1 MIKLYSLGGSGE
13 NGRNC
18 YAIEWSEGII
28 LLDCGVKREIN
39 ENGIGDYPVL
49 TKELVSKLKFV
60 LLSHAHEDHSASLPL
75 IYSMG
80 YRGKVYA
87 SSPTANSTPN
97 FMNKWKNFVKENNG
111 VIPFSEED
119 VAKVEFE
126 TLNIGLNNIDG
137 VEITVGRS
145 GHVVGG
151 IWFIVNVEGKKIF
164 YSGDIVSE
172 PMLLHNDKPSQ
183 VDAAI
188 LNCAYAGKILK
199 QSQQYEILLNSVKET
214 LSIGG
219 KAVLPLPPNGR
230 GCDIYKFLCE
240 NIKDIPLYV
249 DKEIID
255 NYKKLSDMTEWVKNI
270 DGSLVSE
277 NVVCI
282 ATMEDREEVCLKD
295 EPAIILTQDGMLT
308 AVQGKYYF
316 ERLKEDSR
324 NKVIITGHAA
334 KGTIG
339 AEIFNE
345 EYSINNSVNLQKDHI
360 IFKVHFDD
368 VDVMKFN
375 NYLKSKTIILFH
387 SNKEKTVNVISNLNE
402 AGVKAMCLAPGTSYD
417 LV

>member
-39 ENGIGDYPVL
+39 ENGVGDYPVL

-345 EYSINNSVNLQKDHI
+345 EYSINNSVNLQKNHI

>member
-39 ENGIGDYPVL
+39 ENGVGDYPVL

-119 VAKVEFE
+119 VVKVEFE

-230 GCDIYKFLCE
+230 GCDIYKFICE

-282 ATMEDREEVCLKD
+282 ATIEDREEVCLKD

-316 ERLKEDSR
+316 ERLKEDGR

>member
-39 ENGIGDYPVL
+39 ENGVGDYPVL

-255 NYKKLSDMTEWVKNI
+255 NYKKLSDMTKWVKNI

>member
-39 ENGIGDYPVL
+39 ENGVGDYPVL

-119 VAKVEFE
+119 ITKVEFE

-172 PMLLHNDKPSQ
+172 PMLLHNDKPHE

-240 NIKDIPLYV
+240 NIKDMPLYV

-255 NYKKLSDMTEWVKNI
+255 NYKKLSDMTDWVKNI
-270 DGSLVSE
+270 EGSLDSG

-282 ATMEDREEVCLKD
+282 DTMEDREEVCLKD
-295 EPAIILTQDGMLT
+295 EPSVILTQDGMLT

>member
-39 ENGIGDYPVL
+39 ENGVGDYPVL
-49 TKELVSKLKFV
+49 TKELVSKLRFV

-119 VAKVEFE
+119 ITKVEFE

-172 PMLLHNDKPSQ
+172 PMLLHNDKPHE

-240 NIKDIPLYV
+240 NIKDMPLYV

-255 NYKKLSDMTEWVKNI
+255 NYKKLSDMTDWVKNI
-270 DGSLVSE
+270 EGSLDSG

-282 ATMEDREEVCLKD
+282 DTMEDREEVCLKD
-295 EPAIILTQDGMLT
+295 EPSVILTQDGMLT

>member
-39 ENGIGDYPVL
+39 ENGVGDYPVL

-87 SSPTANSTPN
+87 SRPTANSTPN

-119 VAKVEFE
+119 ITKVEFE